1 MGTEP
6 SVTVPSIPG
15 NLKVVSPYGAR
26 LPDGTVQYTNGFISS
41 HPQMERVSRFI
52 TTRIGD
58 WFSATRMMLV
68 EWSGELL
75 NEEGSVSSHSCYVK
89 V

>member
-15 NLKVVSPYGAR
+15 TLKVVSPYGAR
-26 LPDGTVQYTNGFISS
+26 LANGTVQYTNGFISS
-41 HPQMERVSRFI
+41 QPQMERVSSFI
-52 TTRIGD
+52 TTRTGD

-68 EWSGELL
+68 EWSG